1 MDKIVIKQ
9 NQLKQFSLLLLSI
22 IIVVSSV
29 FVFFINMPIF
39 GITFVS
45 KIIGAAGI
53 IFFGAASIYI
63 IKCFIKPK
71 AVLVIDR
78 NGITDNSSAVS
89 IGFIP
94 WHDIKSVYIKDVLN
108 ESFICID
115 VENIEEKLKGL
126 SSFKKTM
133 IKRNLKTGAPPV
145 SITLGSTSYKP
156 EKVLEIIKNYKEVY
170 NQ

>member
-1 MDKIVIKQ
+1 M
-9 NQLKQFSLLLLSI
+9 
-22 IIVVSSV
+22 
-29 FVFFINMPIF
+29 
-39 GITFVS
+39 
-45 KIIGAAGI
+45 
-53 IFFGAASIYI
+53 
-63 IKCFIKPK
+63 
-71 AVLVIDR
+71 
-78 NGITDNSSAVS
+78 
-89 IGFIP
+89 
-94 WHDIKSVYIKDVLN
+94 LN

-126 SSFKKTM
+126 SSFKNM